1 MGAVKEKGG
10 LDLFIEMTLCAK
22 DQSDLRFV
30 FLVTVRSA
38 MTRKLSSHVEDF
50 RVGLVDECDRRY
62 LELLS
67 NGQREPVDGP
77 KAEDC
82 SAPFSSGSAM
92 TIS

>member
-38 MTRKLSSHVEDF
+38 MTRKLSSHVEGF
-50 RVGLVDECDRRY
+50 QSR
-62 LELLS
+62 
-67 NGQREPVDGP
+67 
-77 KAEDC
+77 
-82 SAPFSSGSAM
+82 SGR
-92 TIS
+92 